1 MSDLYGPGN
10 WPIGKLNPKQFGV
23 PLFHASPKSLKPGNI
38 LRPKGDDLVWAGDK
52 ERADYHAQN
61 FLMKGAW
68 GNSQG
73 NRYTQL
79 AFFHPVYE
87 VEPLKTDKSLFRT
100 ASGQPVNKMTFASRK
115 GFRVKRF
122 SHFKGEEE

>member
-1 MSDLYGPGN
+1 MSNLYGPGN

-23 PLFHASPKSLKPGNI
+23 SLFHASPTPLKPGNI
-38 LRPKGDDLVWAGDK
+38 IRPRGDDLAWAGDK
-52 ERADYHAQN
+52 ARADHHAEN
-61 FLMKGAW
+61 FLMKGKW
-68 GNSQG
+68 GNQQG
-73 NRYTQL
+73 KGAVQL

-100 ASGQPVNKMTFASRK
+100 GSGQPLDKMTFSSRK

-122 SHFKGEEE
+122 SHFKGAEE